1 MSYEYKRRGKNW
13 HTAMGLLFIVSG
25 MIVLVRQI
33 LIWTPDFVFD
43 FDPEIPKYGVETFDN
58 LKKRVLDMVEYVRD
72 KHPGESVV
80 LVTHM
85 DPIKAAVSY
94 AMNLNAESIH
104 DFVIA
109 NASLTILGMEDK
121 MAWIRAINLMP
132 ISRFDDEI

>member
-1 MSYEYKRRGKNW
+1 MKVGIIGGTGGMGKGFAIRWCKEND
-13 HTAMGLLFIVSG
+13 
-25 MIVLVRQI
+25 VLIGSRDATRAVESA
-33 LIWTPDFVFD
+33 T
-43 FDPEIPKYGVETFDN
+43 KYGVETFDN